1 MPILVAAARQRANPA
16 ARRVNSSSGFTLAAA
31 VLGFFVITLDAVVVN
46 VALPAIRREPGG
58 GIAGLQW
65 VVDGYTL
72 MFAAV
77 LLSAGA
83 LTDRVG
89 ARRAFG
95 VGLAVFVAA
104 SVACGL
110 APSLGALVAAR
121 FVQGAA
127 AAVMTPASMALIG
140 QAYPEPARRTRAVA
154 AWATNVQ
161 SAPSQ
166 AGQRVARFDDLN
178 APNAGA
184 VL

>member
-1 MPILVAAARQRANPA
+1 MAFLLVTPQDYGDPSRVGSPCQYPLPARTLWRPGRVVAWRHRRDAAANAYAGPAWNPHHWETD
-16 ARRVNSSSGFTLAAA
+16 RCRFSS
-31 VLGFFVITLDAVVVN
+31 
-46 VALPAIRREPGG
+46 LPP
-58 GIAGLQW
+58 
-65 VVDGYTL
+65 
-72 MFAAV
+72 
-77 LLSAGA
+77 GA